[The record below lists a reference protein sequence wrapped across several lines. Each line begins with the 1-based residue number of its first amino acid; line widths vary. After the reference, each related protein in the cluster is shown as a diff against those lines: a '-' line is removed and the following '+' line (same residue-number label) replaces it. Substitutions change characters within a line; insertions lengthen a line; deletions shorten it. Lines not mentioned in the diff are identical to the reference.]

1 MALQEEFET
10 LGNRLF
16 RWRSYLPLA
25 MGALF
30 ILALLSRRHPAM
42 APHLEQAWQFYCLL
56 VSFIG
61 LGIRFYTVGYAP
73 RGTSGRNTRGQ
84 VADTLNTTGMYAVV
98 RNPLYLG
105 NFIIWL
111 GLALLV
117 NVWWCTLIV
126 ALSFIIFYERII
138 FAEEKF
144 LRQKFEAAFLDW
156 TANTPAIIPRLKNW
170 RPPELSFSWK
180 SALAREY
187 SSFFAAI
194 ASFTV
199 LAIIKDSWQSGRIIF
214 DQTWLKIFI
223 TGLIIYL
230 GLRLL
235 KKKTKLLSTADR

>member
-10 LGNRLF
+10 LGERFF
-16 RWRSYLPLA
+16 RWRSYLPLV

-30 ILALLSRRHPAM
+30 ILALLSRRHPLL
-42 APHLEQAWQFYCLL
+42 APNLERAWQFFCLL

-84 VADTLNTTGMYAVV
+84 VADTLNTTGMYSAV

-111 GLALLV
+111 GLALFV
-117 NVWWCTLIV
+117 GVWWCTVIV
-126 ALSFIIFYERII
+126 VLSFVIFYERII
-138 FAEEKF
+138 FAEENF
-144 LRQKFEAAFLDW
+144 LRDKFETAFLDW
-156 TANTPAIIPRLKNW
+156 AAATPAIIPSLKHW
-170 RPPELSFSWK
+170 RKPSLPFSWK

-194 ASFTV
+194 ASFTA
-199 LAIIKDSWQSGRIIF
+199 LAVIKASLQSGRIVL
-214 DQTWLKIFI
+214 DPTWLKLFVV
-223 TGLIIYL
+223 GLIIYL
-230 GLRLL
+230 GVRLV
-235 KKKTKLLSTADR
+235 KKKTRLLSTADR